1 VAQHRNARLTVQGR
15 LTLVR
20 RIEQGRPIAHVA
32 DEMGISRTTA
42 HRWWSRWQAEGEAGL
57 HDRPSGARRRP
68 HRTDERLERRVVK
81 LRRQH
86 KWGPARIAPHVGLPV
101 STVHRILCRHGV
113 NRLAW
118 MDRPTGRIVRRYE
131 RAVPGELVHMD
142 VNNLGRIPKGGG
154 WRTLGE
160 DVGRANRRAD
170 RRGGGY
176 DMIYSVVVDHS
187 RLA

>member
-1 VAQHRNARLTVQGR
+1 VAQHRNARLTVEGR

-42 HRWWSRWQAEGEAGL
+42 HRWWSRWLAEGEPGL
-57 HDRPSGARRRP
+57 HDRPSLARRRA

-101 STVHRILCRHGV
+101 STVHRILVRHGV

-118 MDRPTGRIVRRYE
+118 MDRPTGRVVRR
-131 RAVPGELVHMD
+131 
-142 VNNLGRIPKGGG
+142 
-154 WRTLGE
+154 
-160 DVGRANRRAD
+160 
-170 RRGGGY
+170 
-176 DMIYSVVVDHS
+176 
-187 RLA
+187 